1 MISDEVGKQAIELL
15 QSLLQFFPNFNLN
28 IQ

>member
-1 MISDEVGKQAIELL
+1 MTSDEVGKQAIELL
-15 QSLLQFFPNFNLN
+15 RSLLQFFPNFNLN